1 MARAGSASRPS
12 EPGLGALGSP
22 VLASPPGLLHG
33 SKANLGERPAKPL
46 GVSQPEVSRLFKG
59 HLRKA
64 LADQSEYVRCVTS
77 HRVFPLLTGIWP
89 MQ

>member
-1 MARAGSASRPS
+1 M
-12 EPGLGALGSP
+12 
-22 VLASPPGLLHG
+22 
-33 SKANLGERPAKPL
+33 
-46 GVSQPEVSRLFKG
+46 GVSQPEVSRLFEG

-64 LADQSEYVRCVTS
+64 LADQSEYVRYVTS